1 MRAPACAGGGGGSSQ
16 YTKSRT
22 FINSSFHST
31 QFLSHKPLVQANF
44 AIFIGSTVSVIYLCQ
59 CITRPLFKKIY
70 IYTKCPTIQY
80 YTKRDP
86 DEEI

>member
-1 MRAPACAGGGGGSSQ
+1 MRAPACAGGDGGSSQ

-44 AIFIGSTVSVIYLCQ
+44 AIFTGSTVSVIYLCQ

-70 IYTKCPTIQY
+70 IYTKCPTIQN